1 MLSLKKINFRSNNFN
16 YYFKIILF
24 YRNDNSYLKIN
35 NVKKVVPKE
44 SYKWL
49 KNNHKKRIFLIIKY
63 KGRNIGMINFNKLDK
78 TFSIVMKKSFRNL
91 GLGGLSWKLLLKY
104 LKSQNYKHLITYALK
119 KNNSAYNL
127 NLLFSYKKKLLKNGF
142 TKFYIRLTNN
152 KYIN

>member
-24 YRNDNSYLKIN
+24 YRNDNSYLKVN

-63 KGRNIGMINFNKLDK
+63 KVVVKVHGVFPSNHG
-78 TFSIVMKKSFRNL
+78 
-91 GLGGLSWKLLLKY
+91 
-104 LKSQNYKHLITYALK
+104 
-119 KNNSAYNL
+119 NSASSRRIQ
-127 NLLFSYKKKLLKNGF
+127 FH
-142 TKFYIRLTNN
+142 
-152 KYIN
+152 